1 MIKSIRSINN
11 LKCCISGKPV
21 TEDEVIERTEDDQTK
36 KLTGSYEHVLVVD
49 DEVQLRD
56 IASQILLA
64 IGYRVDSVCSGELAI
79 KFVKDNPVDL
89 IVLDMLMEPG
99 MNGYQTYKEILKLYP
114 NQKAI
119 IASGFS
125 ESDDVKEALR
135 LGAGGFIKK
144 PYSIVQLG
152 SVVKEVLSS

>member
-1 MIKSIRSINN
+1 M
-11 LKCCISGKPV
+11 
-21 TEDEVIERTEDDQTK
+21 
-36 KLTGSYEHVLVVD
+36 D

-56 IASQILLA
+56 IASQILIA

-119 IASGFS
+119 VASGFS